1 MHNFCFVVLL
11 SGLLWAM
18 PFAAYGQSPDLV
30 RKIPPEVLEQIS
42 PDQQKAIQSRAEELI
57 LDGKSEEEIA
67 KQLQEEGLIPEAIQ
81 GEGGTEPKSNIAP
94 DTPVDP
100 DILPPQSV
108 DAPAAEREEEPEV
121 IQPVREQVAAPR
133 GNQIFGHHIFDNAV
147 QFNKA
152 ISSAPSFDY
161 VIAPGDVFAVNVWGC
176 SEFSTTLTV
185 GPDGSVRAQY
195 LGKVVLEGLTY
206 GRARDIL
213 IARYRNIVSKCSELE
228 VFIGSSQRSISVNIF
243 GEVKQAGSYKI
254 NAATPAF
261 NALFEAGG
269 VTPIGSVRKIEIRRN
284 GEVAKVIDLYDIL
297 IDGELDPVYL
307 QDNDVLFVGIQE
319 KIVAI
324 NGPVKRPMKYEL
336 LEGENLAELIDYAG
350 GLKPQA
356 LRSSARMIRPD
367 EERPVQIDFVLS
379 TYLKDDG
386 AVYPLE
392 GGDLIQIRAKKTET
406 ENTVGVIGPVAF
418 PDDYQLKKGDRV
430 SELIQQAGGLEEEAF
445 LPRAYVIRTDPTTAY
460 LSYIPISLVDLDNP
474 ENNIVLQ
481 YNDRLQV
488 FSEKNFQ
495 ETRDI
500 EISGQVNNPGSVRLS
515 REMTF
520 KDLLYQAG
528 GLIEGVYIQEVELY
542 RQFNPLERGINNLG
556 SGEDE
561 IIRLGIP
568 RDWQS
573 STIADSLKMWEF
585 RKVVI
590 RSEDEF
596 VRKGEIIVN
605 GLVSRPGKYEV
616 LPNMSLRDLFYLA
629 GGFKIEAD
637 YGNIE
642 LSRVVE
648 TIGENNEIIPVPI
661 VIQRISTSQDW
672 RDDESLDEIK
682 INAFDQIF
690 VRPNPDFLL
699 QENVSISGEV
709 RVAGVYNKI
718 SKNERLSSLVSRSG
732 GITELAYLK
741 GAVLQRKG
749 VGTISIQLEQALR
762 NPGSKWDIAIQEGDQ
777 LMIPAR
783 LDVVTIQGNVLES
796 GVKVVYEPGI
806 RSLRYYVRQAGG
818 FDRKTDKKQV
828 KVEYV
833 NGRVRSARRFLWVS
847 FYPKVEQGSEISV
860 PEKPEKEKKE
870 KREDRE
876 PLDLQQIFSGI
887 TAALTVI
894 LLVDRTFQ

>member
-30 RKIPPEVLEQIS
+30 RKIPPEALEQIN
-42 PDQQKAIQSRAEELI
+42 PDQQKAIQSRAEEL
-57 LDGKSEEEIA
+57 LLEGKSEDEIA
-67 KQLQEEGLIPEAIQ
+67 KQLQQEGLVPEAIT
-81 GEGGTEPKSNIAP
+81 GEAAPNQKSSLAP
-94 DTPVDP
+94 DKPVDP
-100 DILPPQSV
+100 AILPPQSV
-108 DAPAAEREEEPEV
+108 DAPAAEREEEPAV
-121 IQPVREQVAAPR
+121 ILPVQEKSGPR
-133 GNQIFGHHIFDNAV
+133 GSSIFGHHIFENAV

-152 ISSAPSFDY
+152 ISSAPSFEY
-161 VIAPGDVFAVNVWGC
+161 IIAPGDVFAINVWGC

-206 GRARDIL
+206 GRARDLL
-213 IARYRNIVSKCSELE
+213 IARYRNIVSRCSELE
-228 VFIGSSQRSISVNIF
+228 VFIGSSQRSINVNIF

-284 GEVAKVIDLYDIL
+284 GEVAKTIDIYDIL
-297 IDGELDPVYL
+297 IDGELDPIYL

-319 KIVAI
+319 KIVTI
-324 NGPVKRPMKYEL
+324 SGPVKRPSQYEL

-350 GLKPQA
+350 GLSPQA

-379 TYLKDDG
+379 SYLKDDST
-386 AVYPLE
+386 VYPLE
-392 GGDLIQIRAKKTET
+392 GGDKILIRPKKSKA
-406 ENTVGVIGPVAF
+406 ENTAGIMGPVAF
-418 PDDYQLKKGDRV
+418 PDEYQLKKGDRV
-430 SELIQQAGGLEEEAF
+430 KDLIAQAGGLEEGAF
-445 LPRAYVIRTDPTTAY
+445 LPRAYVIRTDPNTAY
-460 LSYIPISLVDLDNP
+460 LSYLPISLSDLENP

-481 YNDRLQV
+481 YNDRVQI

-495 ETRDI
+495 ETRTI

-568 RDWQS
+568 RDWQAS
-573 STIADSLKMWEF
+573 MRADSLNMWEF

-596 VRKGEIIVN
+596 VRKGEIVVN
-605 GLVSRPGKYEV
+605 GLVNRPGKYEV
-616 LPNMSLRDLFYLA
+616 LPNMTLKDILYLT

-648 TIGENNEIIPVPI
+648 TIGDNNEIIPIPI
-661 VIQRISTSQDW
+661 VIQRISTTQAW
-672 RDDESLDEIK
+672 REDANLNEIK
-682 INAFDQIF
+682 VNAFDQIF
-690 VRPNPDFLL
+690 IRPNPDFLL
-699 QENVSISGEV
+699 QESVSIVGEV
-709 RVAGVYNKI
+709 RVAGQYNKI
-718 SKNERLSSLVSRSG
+718 AKNERLSSLVSRSG

-741 GAVLQRKG
+741 GAVLQREG
-749 VGTISIQLEQALR
+749 VGVISIQLEQALR
-762 NPGSKWDIAIQEGDQ
+762 SPGSKWDIAIQEGDE

-783 LDVVTIQGNVLES
+783 LDVVTITGNVLES
-796 GVKVVYEPGI
+796 GVKVVYESGVK
-806 RSLRYYVRQAGG
+806 SLRYYARQAGG
-818 FDRKTDKKQV
+818 FDRKTDKKKVQ
-828 KVEYV
+828 VEYV

-847 FYPKVEQGSEISV
+847 FFPKVEQGSVISV
-860 PEKPEKEKKE
+860 PRKAEKEKKE
-870 KREDRE
+870 KKEKGE
-876 PLDLQQIFSGI
+876 ALDLQQLFSGI